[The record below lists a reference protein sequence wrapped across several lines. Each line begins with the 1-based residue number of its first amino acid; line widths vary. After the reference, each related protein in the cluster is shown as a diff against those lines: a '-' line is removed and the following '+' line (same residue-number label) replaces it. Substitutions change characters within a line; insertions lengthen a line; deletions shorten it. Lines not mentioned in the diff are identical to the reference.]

1 MLLRKTVW
9 FWKSGLA
16 DISFVLMFSI
26 SGCSNTPPEEQKH
39 IKFALKERM
48 ILWH

>member
-16 DISFVLMFSI
+16 VISFVLMFSV
-26 SGCSNTPPEEQKH
+26 SGVAIHPGRRYSFGNSN
-39 IKFALKERM
+39 
-48 ILWH
+48 